1 MTIEDLKREFDLK
14 KEILK
19 IAERNLGIIDT
30 DTWNLNDVDQ
40 RLISII
46 GKEKYID
53 DLLIPSIIKT
63 NQYFDCAIDIIR
75 NILDGKD
82 LFIVCNDNGENIIN
96 RSIFLIWIELEDFLI
111 NEGLGIEDNKMRLF
125 IFRIKL
131 KKVCSLYSYYLFI
144 KNNEGIEPN
153 IEYMV
158 DRYTKSL
165 LVCLY
170 KASRIYDIDLLIE
183 ADNIGIEYKDEVKE
197 IMLATGGSLG
207 FDLKNTSREYSA
219 TSQILALEYL
229 LDSLGVRYGFI
240 DKTNVVR
247 FIQFITNRETG
258 KEAKNT
264 NIYKQLWK
272 DRASL
277 KPYKEEVGAVSKL
290 FEDMKLDDIAK
301 KIRNSID

>member
-30 DTWNLNDVDQ
+30 DTWDLNDVDQ
-40 RLISII
+40 KLISII

-82 LFIVCNDNGENIIN
+82 LFIVCNDNDENIIN
-96 RSIFLIWIELEDFLI
+96 RSIFIIWLELEDFLI
-111 NEGLGIEDNKMRLF
+111 NEGLGIEDDKMRLF

-170 KASRIYDIDLLIE
+170 KASKIYDIDLLIE

-197 IMLATGGSLG
+197 IMVATGGSLG

-229 LDSLGVRYGFI
+229 LDSMGVRYGFI

-277 KPYKEEVGAVSKL
+277 KPYKEEVGVVSKL

>member
-82 LFIVCNDNGENIIN
+82 LFIVCNDNDENIIN

-170 KASRIYDIDLLIE
+170 KASKIYDIDLLIE

-197 IMLATGGSLG
+197 IMIATGGSLG